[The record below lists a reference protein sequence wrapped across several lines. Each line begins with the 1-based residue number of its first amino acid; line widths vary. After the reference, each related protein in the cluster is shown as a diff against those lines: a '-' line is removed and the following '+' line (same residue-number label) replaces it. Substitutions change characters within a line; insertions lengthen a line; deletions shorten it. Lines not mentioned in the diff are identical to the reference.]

1 LRIGIVLG
9 FSLVSGF
16 VACACASSETTTAP
30 AADAGTIDPPLDDAA
45 IADSSSPSDA
55 GSKSDA
61 SDAAAKDTGTPSGNG
76 SCVAPK
82 TVTLPYSETAGST
95 AVALD
100 TTSVACGAPA
110 SLSEAVYR
118 LELANDTAVKVTAND
133 KSGQG
138 IGVQVREDSCTGT
151 SVECG
156 WQSNGIYDQTLP
168 LPAGT
173 WFFVV
178 ERSPEGAFSF
188 ALAAQ

>member
-1 LRIGIVLG
+1 MKRDLVLVLLL
-9 FSLVSGF
+9 LVGCS
-16 VACACASSETTTAP
+16 SSETTSSPP
-30 AADAGTIDPPLDDAA
+30 ADGGAIDPP
-45 IADSSSPSDA
+45 
-55 GSKSDA
+55 
-61 SDAAAKDTGTPSGNG
+61 SDAAAASDSSSTSDAGAKKDASADAAKDSGSSSGNG
-76 SCVAPK
+76 SCAAPK
-82 TVTLPYSETAGST
+82 AITLPFSETAGST

-118 LELANDTAVKVTAND
+118 LELANDTAVKVSAND

-156 WQSNGIYDQTLP
+156 WQSNGVYDKTLP

-178 ERSPEGAFSF
+178 ERNPEGAFTF
-188 ALAAQ
+188 AASAQ

>member
-1 LRIGIVLG
+1 MRLALALVLA
-9 FSLVSGF
+9 LVSF
-16 VACACASSETTTAP
+16 AACSSSESTSTPT
-30 AADAGTIDPPLDDAA
+30 DAGPVDPPEDSGV
-45 IADSSSPSDA
+45 ADSSSPTDS
-55 GSKSDA
+55 GTPKSDA
-61 SDAAAKDTGTPSGNG
+61 SDAAKDTGTPAANG
-76 SCVAPK
+76 SCSAPK
-82 TVTLPYSETAGST
+82 AITLAFAETAGST

-118 LELANDTAVKVTAND
+118 LELANDTAVKITAND
-133 KSGQG
+133 ESGQG

-156 WQSNGIYDQTLP
+156 WQANGVYDKTLP

-173 WFFVV
+173 WLFVV

-188 ALAAQ
+188 AIEAQ

>member
-1 LRIGIVLG
+1 MKRELVLLFLLG
-9 FSLVSGF
+9 CS
-16 VACACASSETTTAP
+16 SSETTTSAP
-30 AADAGTIDPPLDDAA
+30 ADAGGTIDPPSDAA
-45 IADSSSPSDA
+45 VTDSSSSSDA
-55 GSKSDA
+55 GPKNDA
-61 SDAAAKDTGTPSGNG
+61 STDAAKDTGSSSGNG
-76 SCVAPK
+76 SCAAPK
-82 TVTLPYSETAGST
+82 TITLSFSETAGST

-118 LELANDTAVKVTAND
+118 LELANDTAVKITAND

-156 WQSNGIYDQTLP
+156 WQSNGVYDKTLP

-173 WFFVV
+173 WLFVV
-178 ERSPEGAFSF
+178 ERNPEGAFSF
-188 ALAAQ
+188 AVEAQ

>member
-1 LRIGIVLG
+1 MKRE
-9 FSLVSGF
+9 LVFLFLFGCS
-16 VACACASSETTTAP
+16 SSETTGSP
-30 AADAGTIDPPLDDAA
+30 PVDAGTTDPPSDASV
-45 IADSSSPSDA
+45 ADSSSSSDA
-55 GSKSDA
+55 RAKNDA
-61 SDAAAKDTGTPSGNG
+61 SPDAAKDTGTSSGNG
-76 SCVAPK
+76 SCAAPE
-82 TVTLPYSETAGST
+82 VITLPYSETAGST

-133 KSGQG
+133 ESGQG

-156 WQSNGIYDQTLP
+156 WQSNGVYDKTLP

-173 WFFVV
+173 WLFVV
-178 ERSPEGAFSF
+178 ERNPEGAFSF
-188 ALAAQ
+188 AVEAQ